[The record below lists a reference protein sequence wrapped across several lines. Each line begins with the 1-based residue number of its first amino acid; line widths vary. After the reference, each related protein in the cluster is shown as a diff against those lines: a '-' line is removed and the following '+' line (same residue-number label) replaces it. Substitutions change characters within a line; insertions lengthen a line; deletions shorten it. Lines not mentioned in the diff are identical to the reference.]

1 MIVIDLSQTL
11 YASILAYDIKSPDKI
26 DINLFRHLCLNAIHN
41 ILSKFKFDYGNKI
54 IIACDSKVNW
64 RKDLFPYYK
73 YNRKKSRDNSNIDW
87 SKIFEN
93 FEIIKD
99 EIKQVF
105 KHYKTIEVE
114 GAEAD
119 DIIYCTAKY
128 CYNRNEKLL
137 IISSDKDLVQLQKYN
152 NIKQF
157 DSIRKIYK
165 ETDDPIKFLEYQVFK
180 GDSSD
185 GIPNILSPSNTYY
198 TGIRSK
204 PLRESKIKEW
214 LDDPAFTFNPKQVLG
229 EDIYNRYELNNK
241 LIDLSNLPKN
251 LFEEKTSIIESP
263 FNSRDNNEL
272 LDYMCKNR
280 LSNLIQHIQDF

>member
-251 LFEEKTSIIESP
+251 LFEEITSIIESP